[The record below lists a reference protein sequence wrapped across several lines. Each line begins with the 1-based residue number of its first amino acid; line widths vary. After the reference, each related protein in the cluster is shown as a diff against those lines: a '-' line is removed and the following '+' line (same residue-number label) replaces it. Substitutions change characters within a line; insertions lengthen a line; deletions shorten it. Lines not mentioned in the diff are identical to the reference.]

1 MELLKYFIFIC
12 YLYINILSRKI
23 LSQYGETSTTE
34 GYIVFNSSSF
44 ANGDEMYF
52 TLSTDGMCKNSL
64 DILYYTYL
72 SNATESPLTTP
83 YNVRKDS
90 VRNKTVCGKITSFRF
105 FFTIEK
111 KEKQFKNKNGEYL
124 YLKFNC
130 SYQVEIENTKEIGK
144 TTGAIIAIVI
154 VSIGIIAIS
163 IYIYC
168 YKKQRATKEAMM
180 NSNPYMF
187 QGNGVSQYSA
197 NSNYGQ
203 QPVMSP
209 YTNGVSVYQGPNNQN
224 MNFSASP
231 KKVKVVQKEKNLSSK
246 SNRVI
251 NQKHEKIKTQ
261 K

>member
-52 TLSTDGMCKNSL
+52 TLSTDGMCNNSL

-105 FFTIEK
+105 FLLLRK
-111 KEKQFKNKNGEYL
+111 KKN
-124 YLKFNC
+124 
-130 SYQVEIENTKEIGK
+130 
-144 TTGAIIAIVI
+144 
-154 VSIGIIAIS
+154 
-163 IYIYC
+163 
-168 YKKQRATKEAMM
+168 
-180 NSNPYMF
+180 
-187 QGNGVSQYSA
+187 
-197 NSNYGQ
+197 
-203 QPVMSP
+203 
-209 YTNGVSVYQGPNNQN
+209 
-224 MNFSASP
+224 
-231 KKVKVVQKEKNLSSK
+231 NL
-246 SNRVI
+246 
-251 NQKHEKIKTQ
+251 KIKMENIFI
-261 K
+261 